1 MKITFDEISYEF
13 KTFFS
18 ENDGYELH
26 LFRDDK
32 LINITTLHCLPP
44 PYMMFDMYVGILKK
58 YVEFTSIKV
67 NVKK

>member
-26 LFRDDK
+26 LFKDDK
-32 LINITTLHCLPP
+32 LINITPLHVLPP
-44 PYMMFDMYVGILKK
+44 TYMMFDMYVGILKK
-58 YVEFTSIKV
+58 YVEFSSIKI
-67 NVKK
+67 NKK